1 MDRVALRLAVAFA
14 SAGLLTGCGGA
25 KTVSSDA
32 LAQAVTSAL
41 RSEGYAD
48 YVDGSYPDDGPVAVR
63 RRAPVTSTGAEER
76 RAITGT
82 AIWTITFQDSKGTF
96 LADHV
101 NTINGQDESAS
112 GRA

>member
-1 MDRVALRLAVAFA
+1 VNRVALRLAVAIA

-25 KTVSSDA
+25 TTVSSDA

-41 RSEGYAD
+41 RSGGYAD
-48 YVDGSYPDDGPVAVR
+48 YIDGSYADDGPVQCGVV
-63 RRAPVTSTGAEER
+63 PQFSTGAKTTCH
-76 RAITGT
+76 TGT
-82 AIWTITFQDSKGTF
+82 AVWTITFQDSKGTF